1 MRLRTFLAL
10 VVVWSL
16 AVAVFVAAPQNPG
29 KTLLDQARAK
39 KTAGDLQGAAE
50 DFEKV
55 IAQFSSSDLNST
67 ANALLELGS
76 FAELLGQSAR
86 ARSYY
91 ERVRNEFSDQRSEVG
106 TALSRLTDMEIR
118 SNPGKVVIKA
128 PFTEDPYSFAISP
141 DGRTVVYQSTS
152 ADGKRQLWQQPV
164 DPSGKAEPITG
175 TEGAGPGSRPFFS
188 PDGRTIAFFARQKL
202 LQVPL
207 AGGTP
212 KELLDA
218 PTPNGGS
225 WSSTGA
231 ILVSGRGL
239 GGSIEVLQEG
249 RLTPTSASGLVV
261 APQFLDNSR
270 FLYFARDNRGTG
282 RLEIGSLDG
291 QIPSGR
297 GMPVAHAATFARDYL
312 FYVTPGG
319 GLNALKFDVRELTA
333 SGSPILIAERVGKE
347 DRSAGQAAFSVSAAG
362 PVAYREAAAVKRQMV
377 WIDRTGDALGNVGL
391 ADGASTATP
400 RVSPDGKFVL
410 IFRQA
415 GAPLGSVWMVDTMT
429 GESQQVRD
437 AALTPVW
444 SSTGDRM
451 LYATLRQGAFAPL
464 MTERSV
470 ATIGQATNAIGQTR
484 GGPNAAQERYI
495 GPTSPSAFPEDWAP
509 NGFIL
514 FRQGGGGASLD
525 GGSLFVLP
533 PFASDPIPVA
543 TTAAAERNGRFSP
556 DGNWIAYQSDEGG
569 RNEVYVQPFPGTF
582 AQRQRV
588 SLGGGTSPQWG
599 RRGAELY
606 FIAADNRLMVTTAT
620 TGLAD
625 QRRTIE
631 FGTPKPL
638 FATPLPQGS
647 EYDTVRDGE
656 RFLVMRPAEES
667 PPIIVLTNW
676 SPK

>member
-1 MRLRTFLAL
+1 MRLRTFSTLI
-10 VVVWSL
+10 VVWSL
-16 AVAVFVAAPQNPG
+16 IVTAFVAAPQNPG
-29 KTLLDQARAK
+29 KTLLEQARAK

-55 IAQFSSSDLNST
+55 VAQYSSSDHNST

-76 FAELLGQSAR
+76 FAEMLGQSSR
-86 ARSYY
+86 ARTYY
-91 ERVRNEFSDQRSEVG
+91 DRVRNEFSDQRTEVG
-106 TALSRLTDMEIR
+106 ISLNRLTDMEVR
-118 SNPGKVVIKA
+118 SNPGKIVIKA

-152 ADGKRQLWQQPV
+152 ADGKRQLWRQPV
-164 DPSGKAEPITG
+164 DPDGKGEAIAG
-175 TEGAGPGSRPFFS
+175 TEGAGQGSRPFFS
-188 PDGRTIAFFARQKL
+188 PDGRSIGFFARQKL
-202 LQVPL
+202 FQVPL
-207 AGGTP
+207 AGGTA

-249 RLTPTSASGLVV
+249 RLTPTSASGFVV
-261 APQFLDNSR
+261 SPQFLDSNR
-270 FLYFARDNRGTG
+270 FLYFAKDNRGTG
-282 RLEIGSLDG
+282 RLDIGSLDG
-291 QIPSGR
+291 QAPSGR
-297 GMPVAHAATFARDYL
+297 GLPIAHAGAFAQDYL
-312 FYVTPGG
+312 FFVTPGG

-333 SGSPILIAERVGKE
+333 SGSPIMIAERVGKE

-362 PVAYREAAAVKRQMV
+362 PVAYRETAAVKRQMV
-377 WIDRTGDALGNVGL
+377 WIDRTGATLGNVGQ
-391 ADGASTATP
+391 ADAASAATP

-410 IFRQA
+410 IFRQS
-415 GAPLGSVWMVDTMT
+415 GAPLGSVWMVDTT
-429 GESQQVRD
+429 SGEMRQVRD
-437 AALTPVW
+437 AALAPVW

-470 ATIGQATNAIGQTR
+470 AAISQTAIGQAR
-484 GGPNAAQERYI
+484 GGPNAAQEQYI
-495 GPTSPSAFPEDWAP
+495 GPTSPSAFPEDWAA

-533 PFASDPIPVA
+533 PFATDPIPVA

-556 DGNWIAYQSDEGG
+556 DGNWIAYQSDESG
-569 RNEVYVQPFPGTF
+569 RNEVYVQPFPGTY

-638 FATPLPQGS
+638 FSTPLQQGS
-647 EYDTVRDGE
+647 EYDTVRDGD

-667 PPIIVLTNW
+667 PPIIVLSNW
-676 SPK
+676 NPK